1 MLIIAIIIN
10 CSLNFSD
17 CLESICQMPVQ
28 IALAPRC
35 ANCPMPE
42 REREICALAY
52 ACALVRT
59 LSLSLGYTTTTD
71 DRELESET
79 KLKKSHTHTCRHT
92 QPQVPYLTTPHTHT
106 HSRSP
111 ALPLSVCSRD
121 CLLTVLQKR
130 EGEQM
135 ASTALSARYTGG
147 TLALQLAIKR
157 QAASTLHAA
166 SQQKTAKQ
174 KSENRKF
181 IANESHDNR
190 AVHKCNFLL
199 LLQSQQQQILTRI
212 IVVSIEKLEEP
223 RSPTNSLCRSL
234 SKRIRP

>member
-79 KLKKSHTHTCRHT
+79 KLEKSHTHTCRHT
-92 QPQVPYLTTPHTHT
+92 QPQVPYLTTPHT

-212 IVVSIEKLEEP
+212 IVVIIEKLEEP

>member
-1 MLIIAIIIN
+1 
-10 CSLNFSD
+10 
-17 CLESICQMPVQ
+17 MPN
-28 IALAPRC
+28 ASTNSSC
-35 ANCPMPE
+35 ATVRKLSNA
-42 REREICALAY
+42 REREKFVLLLTLALLCA
-52 ACALVRT
+52 
-59 LSLSLGYTTTTD
+59 LSLGYTTTTD

-79 KLKKSHTHTCRHT
+79 KLEKSHTHTCRHT
-92 QPQVPYLTTPHTHT
+92 QPQVPYLTTPHT

-199 LLQSQQQQILTRI
+199 LQSQQQQILTRI
-212 IVVSIEKLEEP
+212 IVVIIEKLEEP